1 VTYLNRP
8 FKVQKTLET
17 INAKRLALAVSIIMM
32 AVGIAPCHAV
42 TAAPQTLEGV
52 IGGWLKAQT
61 LQHSN
66 VGVEVMELPSGKV
79 LYSYNGRKRF
89 VPASTAKVFTT
100 ACAFETLGGNYTYK
114 TQLLSAGTITD
125 GKLHGDI
132 VINSSQDPSLS
143 RDDIRQLVSKI
154 DTKKLNSVD
163 GRVRLAKTPGG
174 FEQYL
179 PGWLVEDFG
188 QIYMPVCSNFVVDH
202 NIAQG
207 VSGMKGARVFDMSS
221 TYEINAMTRSL
232 MKSDVASAWL
242 TYDPG
247 NKTIRTYCGEG
258 TNQKSPLMIA
268 DPDEYNVALVE
279 QALAEKGIHVEKSA
293 LMSRDKSNT
302 SDGATTLLAEHISN
316 PLSKICTITLHESDN
331 LYAQQLLRTLGMLT
345 PEQMEKTKNKE
356 DETTLEQRGLYR
368 LMNWLSSAGVPQQE
382 SVILDGCGLTRKNG
396 LTPHALNLVLK
407 HMAGPTV
414 TGPYLSLLKN
424 GDNFRYKTGSM
435 DTARS
440 ITGVVTTAGGQN
452 LAVTIMV
459 NNHTPSIKDLRA
471 AVGELV
477 NIVGRIKTI
486 TIKEPGKPEVTELP
500 TSDVS
505 GPVLITMASP
515 APAAVRHASRRGHKR
530 RRH

>member
-1 VTYLNRP
+1 
-8 FKVQKTLET
+8 LET
-17 INAKRLALAVSIIMM
+17 VITKRLSIVFSLILLI
-32 AVGIAPCHAV
+32 VGSVPCRAT

-52 IGGWLKAQT
+52 LGGWLKAQT

-100 ACAFETLGGNYTYK
+100 ACAFETLGGAYTYK
-114 TQLLSAGTITD
+114 TQLLSAGTTTD

-132 VINSSQDPSLS
+132 VINPSQDPSLS

-154 DTKKLNSVD
+154 DTKKLHTVD

-188 QIYMPVCSNFVVDH
+188 QIYMPVCSNFVIDH

-207 VSGMKGARVFDMSS
+207 VSAMKGMKVFDMSS
-221 TYEINAMTRSL
+221 TYEINALTRSL
-232 MKSDVASAWL
+232 MKADVASAWL

-247 NKTIRTYCGEG
+247 NKTIRTYCGDG
-258 TNQKSPLMIA
+258 TSQKSPLMIA
-268 DPDEYNVALVE
+268 DPDEYNVAIVE
-279 QALAEKGIHVEKSA
+279 QALADRGIHVEKNA

-302 SDGATTLLAEHISN
+302 SDGATTLLAEHVSS

-345 PEQMEKTKNKE
+345 PEQMEKSKNKE
-356 DETTLEQRGLYR
+356 DDTTLEQRGLYR
-368 LMNWLSSAGVPQQE
+368 LTTWLASVGVPPNE
-382 SVILDGCGLTRKNG
+382 AVILDGCGLTRKNG
-396 LTPHALNLVLK
+396 ITPHALNTVLK
-407 HMAGPTV
+407 HMAGPTLN
-414 TGPYLSLLKN
+414 GPYLSLLKN
-424 GDNFRYKTGSM
+424 GDNYRYKTGSM

-440 ITGVVTTAGGQN
+440 ITGVVTTAGGQS

-459 NNHTPSIKDLRA
+459 NNHTPSIKDLRSA
-471 AVGELV
+471 LGELV

-486 TIKEPGKPEVTELP
+486 TIKEPGKPEITEMP
-500 TSDVS
+500 TSDVN

-515 APAAVRHASRRGHKR
+515 APAAPRHATRHSSHKR
-530 RRH
+530 RKH

>member
-1 VTYLNRP
+1 M
-8 FKVQKTLET
+8 QKTLET
-17 INAKRLALAVSIIMM
+17 VNTKRLSVVISLVLLVIGT
-32 AVGIAPCHAV
+32 VPCRAA
-42 TAAPQTLEGV
+42 TAAPMTLEGV
-52 IGGWLKAQT
+52 LGGWLKAQT

-100 ACAFETLGGNYTYK
+100 ACAFETLGGNYAYK
-114 TQLLSAGTITD
+114 TQLLSAGTVTD

-132 VINSSQDPSLS
+132 VIVPSQDPTMS
-143 RDDIRQLVSKI
+143 RDDVRQLVSKI
-154 DTKKLNSVD
+154 DTKKLHTVD
-163 GRVRLAKTPGG
+163 GRVRLARTPGG

-207 VSGMKGARVFDMSS
+207 VQAMKGARVFDMSS
-221 TYEINAMTRSL
+221 TYEINALTRSL

-258 TNQKSPLMIA
+258 TTQKSPLMIA
-268 DPDEYNVALVE
+268 DPDEYNIALVE
-279 QALAEKGIHVEKSA
+279 QALADKGIHVEKSA

-316 PLSKICTITLHESDN
+316 PLSKICTTTLHESDN
-331 LYAQQLLRTLGMLT
+331 LYAQQILRTLGMLT
-345 PEQMEKTKNKE
+345 PEQQEKSKNKE
-356 DETTLEQRGLYR
+356 DDTTLEQRGLYR
-368 LMNWLSSAGVPQQE
+368 LTTWLGSIGVPPVE
-382 SVILDGCGLTRKNG
+382 AVILDGCGLTRKNG
-396 LTPHALNLVLK
+396 LTPHALNTVLK
-407 HMAGPTV
+407 HMAGPTLN
-414 TGPYLSLLKN
+414 GPYLSLLKN
-424 GDNFRYKTGSM
+424 GDNYRYKTGSM
-435 DTARS
+435 DTARC

-471 AVGELV
+471 AIGELV

-486 TIKEPGKPEVTELP
+486 TVKEPGKPEVTEVP
-500 TSDVS
+500 TSEVN
-505 GPVLITMASP
+505 GPVLITMATP
-515 APAAVRHASRRGHKR
+515 APAAPRHTSGKR
-530 RRH
+530 SHRRHRR

>member
-1 VTYLNRP
+1 M
-8 FKVQKTLET
+8 KKLET
-17 INAKRLALAVSIIMM
+17 FNAKRLSALLSLVMM
-32 AVGIAPCHAV
+32 TVGITPCFSA

-52 IGGWLKAQT
+52 LGGWLKMQT

-79 LYSYNGRKRF
+79 LYSYNGHKRF

-114 TQLLSAGTITD
+114 TQLLSVGTITD
-125 GKLHGDI
+125 GKLHGDL
-132 VINSSQDPSLS
+132 VINASQDPTLT
-143 RDDIRQLVSKI
+143 RDDIRQLVAKI
-154 DTKKLNSVD
+154 DTKKLHTID

-188 QIYMPVCSNFVVDH
+188 QVYMPVCSNFVVDH

-207 VSGMKGARVFDMSS
+207 VTAMKGTRVFDMSS
-221 TYEINAMTRSL
+221 TYEINALTRSL
-232 MKSDVASAWL
+232 MKSEVASAWL

-247 NKTIRTYCGEG
+247 NKTIRTYCGDG
-258 TNQKSPLMIA
+258 TSQKSPLLVA
-268 DPDEYNVALVE
+268 DPDEYNIALVE
-279 QALAEKGIHVEKSA
+279 QALADKGIKVEKSA
-293 LMSRDKSNT
+293 LMSRDKGNT
-302 SDGATTLLAEHISN
+302 GDGATTLIAEHISN

-345 PEQMEKTKNKE
+345 AEQTEKSKNKE
-356 DETTLEQRGLYR
+356 DDVTLEQRGLYR
-368 LMNWLSSAGVPQQE
+368 LTTWLSAAGVPGAE

-396 LTPHALNLVLK
+396 LSPHALNTVLK

-424 GDNFRYKTGSM
+424 GDNYRYKTGSM

-471 AVGELV
+471 ALGEMIS
-477 NIVGRIKTI
+477 IVGRIKSI

-500 TSDVS
+500 TSEVN
-505 GPVLITMASP
+505 GPVYITMASP
-515 APAAVRHASRRGHKR
+515 PAAAPRHAVRHSHRKR
-530 RRH
+530 KR